1 MDEGDWGV
9 LVAGLT
15 GITVVTVTRR
25 RAEMLRRAM
34 ASVDRQDYSG
44 VIEHLI
50 VVDDDRQTI
59 NSLAGWESRMQRPVT
74 IEAQG
79 PVASRQE
86 GSRAFVYPHL
96 ARLLNVGISLARFPW
111 IAFLDDDNEFEA
123 DHVSSLV
130 ALAQETG
137 ARAVHSGRAFV
148 WPDGTPYL
156 ERHLPSAAT
165 LEEGQRL
172 YELLCRRG
180 VWVRDTNIVLDRVDS
195 GVGSDALNS
204 TVMDDGDPVF
214 LVDQNLWLV
223 QRDLLLDVPVPDDF
237 TSAEIDQNTCP
248 DDKMLAA
255 LIAAG
260 VEIYSTGRPTVRYTV
275 GGNGISNGGHVQ
287 RTGSA
292 SLDC

>member
-1 MDEGDWGV
+1 MRSGGRDDGGDR
-9 LVAGLT
+9 LT
-15 GITVVTVTRR
+15 GVTVVTVTRG

-34 ASVDRQDYSG
+34 ASVDRQDYDG
-44 VIEHLI
+44 VVEHLI
-50 VVDDDRQTI
+50 VVDDDRQTLQ
-59 NSLAGWESRMQRPVT
+59 SLVRWESRVQRPVT

-79 PVASRQE
+79 AVPARRE
-86 GSRAFVYPHL
+86 GARAFVYPHL
-96 ARLLNVGISLARFPW
+96 ARLLNVGISRASFPW
-111 IAFLDDDNEFEA
+111 VAFLDDDNEFEP

-130 ALAQETG
+130 ALAHETG

-156 ERHLPSAAT
+156 ERYLPSAAT

-195 GVGSDALNS
+195 GVGFDALNS

-223 QRDLLLDVPVPDDF
+223 QRDLLLDVPVPEDF
-237 TSAEIDQNTCP
+237 TPAEIDQNTCP

-255 LIAAG
+255 LTAAG
-260 VEIYSTGRPTVRYTV
+260 VEIHSTGRPTVRYTV
-275 GGNGISNGGHVQ
+275 GGNGISNGGHV
-287 RTGSA
+287 RRSSSA
-292 SLDC
+292 

>member
-1 MDEGDWGV
+1 MTGV
-9 LVAGLT
+9 
-15 GITVVTVTRR
+15 TVVTVTRG
-25 RAEMLRRAM
+25 RAELLRRAM
-34 ASVDRQDYSG
+34 ASVDRQDYDG
-44 VIEHLI
+44 VVEHLI
-50 VVDDDRQTI
+50 VVDDDRQTLQ
-59 NSLAGWESRMQRPVT
+59 SLVRWESRVQRPVT

-79 PVASRQE
+79 AVPARRE
-86 GSRAFVYPHL
+86 GARAFVYPHL
-96 ARLLNVGISLARFPW
+96 ARLLNVGISRASFPW
-111 IAFLDDDNEFEA
+111 VAFLDDDNEFEP

-130 ALAQETG
+130 ALAHETG

-156 ERHLPSAAT
+156 ERYLPSAAT

-223 QRDLLLDVPVPDDF
+223 QRDLLLDVPVPEDF
-237 TSAEIDQNTCP
+237 TPAEIDQNTCP

-255 LIAAG
+255 LTAAG
-260 VEIYSTGRPTVRYTV
+260 VEIHSTGRPTVRYTV
-275 GGNGISNGGHVQ
+275 GGNGISNGGHV
-287 RTGSA
+287 RRSSSA
-292 SLDC
+292 

>member
-1 MDEGDWGV
+1 M
-9 LVAGLT
+9 AGLT

-79 PVASRQE
+79 PVSSRQE

-180 VWVRDTNIVLDRVDS
+180 CGFETPTSFWTESTAGWDLARSTAPSWMTAIRSSLLTRIFGLYS
-195 GVGSDALNS
+195 GICCSMCRCL
-204 TVMDDGDPVF
+204 T
-214 LVDQNLWLV
+214 
-223 QRDLLLDVPVPDDF
+223 
-237 TSAEIDQNTCP
+237 
-248 DDKMLAA
+248 
-255 LIAAG
+255 
-260 VEIYSTGRPTVRYTV
+260 
-275 GGNGISNGGHVQ
+275 ISHPRKSIKTHVQ
-287 RTGSA
+287 MTRCWQ
-292 SLDC
+292 L

>member
-1 MDEGDWGV
+1 
-9 LVAGLT
+9 
-15 GITVVTVTRR
+15 
-25 RAEMLRRAM
+25 MLRRAM
-34 ASVDRQDYSG
+34 ASVDRQDYDG
-44 VIEHLI
+44 VVEHLI
-50 VVDDDRQTI
+50 VVDDDRQTLQ
-59 NSLAGWESRMQRPVT
+59 SLVRWESRVQRPVT

-79 PVASRQE
+79 AVPARRE
-86 GSRAFVYPHL
+86 GARAFVYPHL
-96 ARLLNVGISLARFPW
+96 ARLLNVGISRASFPW
-111 IAFLDDDNEFEA
+111 VAFLDDDNEFEP

-130 ALAQETG
+130 ALAHETG
-137 ARAVHSGRAFV
+137 AWAVHSGRAFV

-223 QRDLLLDVPVPDDF
+223 QRDLLLDVPVPEDF
-237 TSAEIDQNTCP
+237 TPAEIDQNTCP

-255 LIAAG
+255 LTAAG
-260 VEIYSTGRPTVRYTV
+260 VEIHSTGRPTVRYTV
-275 GGNGISNGGHVQ
+275 GGNGISNGGHV
-287 RTGSA
+287 RRSSSA
-292 SLDC
+292 